1 MQLDFPL
8 EYESRSMRLPH
19 NDRDAALAPQ
29 RVDAEGRLAVASRG
43 GQTRLLRL
51 GQEGAAKIRLPR
63 VPKGAPLEAVL
74 INTAGGLT
82 GGDRLAWAVDLA
94 ADARAVVTTQ
104 ACEKIYRSAGGLAEV
119 SSRLRLGPAA
129 RLAWLPQEAIVFDGA
144 RLARRLD
151 VELAEGAEV
160 LVLEAVVFGRAA
172 MGEQVV
178 TAEISDRWEVRRD
191 GRLIHAEA
199 FSIGPAV
206 QATLERSAV
215 AAGAGAVACL
225 LLVADQAP
233 QCLAAVRALIGASGG
248 ASAWTVGRTGKLLAR
263 VIARDSYGLRQ
274 RLVPLL
280 ELLNGEAA
288 LPKVW
293 SI

>member
-1 MQLDFPL
+1 
-8 EYESRSMRLPH
+8 
-19 NDRDAALAPQ
+19 
-29 RVDAEGRLAVASRG
+29 
-43 GQTRLLRL
+43 
-51 GQEGAAKIRLPR
+51 
-63 VPKGAPLEAVL
+63 
-74 INTAGGLT
+74 
-82 GGDRLAWAVDLA
+82 
-94 ADARAVVTTQ
+94 VVTTQ

-172 MGEQVV
+172 MSEQVV

-199 FSIGPAV
+199 FSIGSAV
-206 QATLERSAV
+206 EATLERSAV

-233 QCLAAVRALIGASGG
+233 QRLAAVRTLIGEGGG

-263 VIARDSYGLRQ
+263 VIASDSYGLRQ

-280 ELLNGEAA
+280 ELLSGEAA

>member
-63 VPKGAPLEAVL
+63 VPEGAPLEAVL

-119 SSRLRLGPAA
+119 SVPAA
-129 RLAWLPQEAIVFDGA
+129 SRAGGSPGLAAAGGDRVRWCPARPAVGCRACRRRRGA
-144 RLARRLD
+144 GPRSSGVRP
-151 VELAEGAEV
+151 
-160 LVLEAVVFGRAA
+160 GRN
-172 MGEQVV
+172 GRTGGHGRDQ
-178 TAEISDRWEVRRD
+178 RPLGVRRD

-263 VIARDSYGLRQ
+263 
-274 RLVPLL
+274 
-280 ELLNGEAA
+280 
-288 LPKVW
+288 
-293 SI
+293 

>member
-63 VPKGAPLEAVL
+63 VPEGAPLEAVL

-191 GRLIHAEA
+191 GRLSTRRR
-199 FSIGPAV
+199 F
-206 QATLERSAV
+206 RSARPCRRRWSV
-215 AAGAGAVACL
+215 RRSLPAPVPSPACCSS
-225 LLVADQAP
+225 P
-233 QCLAAVRALIGASGG
+233 TRRR
-248 ASAWTVGRTGKLLAR
+248 SAWRPCGR
-263 VIARDSYGLRQ
+263 
-274 RLVPLL
+274 
-280 ELLNGEAA
+280 
-288 LPKVW
+288 
-293 SI
+293 